1 MQRFNHLGKDGKTT
15 TNCHGDII
23 SENLSSDDN
32 GKTTAKCVGDI
43 ASKKQS
49 SDDDKAMKDMT
60 RKEASPSEI
69 VKEIATTTSNK
80 LVHETEGKNSTY
92 VNEVG
97 DDYSSDKENDC
108 MEDKENDED
117 WNPDNIIE
125 RPIVTVPV
133 TSKRGRKPLGELL
146 TLPPEENEISEYEK
160 IQKKR
165 KAEQRAMLDAM
176 KTASMSLTKAIIPKP
191 VRRQIA
197 KVRHTNFGP
206 TRKEPPILRSKRT
219 RQNSHGSSE
228 QNSEMGDSDSF
239 VYLPAKRKYE
249 FYSDDEEDEY
259 KPKVNK
265 CNWLY
270 IHLIFLIN
278 ISAW

>member
-1 MQRFNHLGKDGKTT
+1 MTREDSLPSELGKEAANVANDKLAK
-15 TNCHGDII
+15 
-23 SENLSSDDN
+23 EN
-32 GKTTAKCVGDI
+32 K
-43 ASKKQS
+43 
-49 SDDDKAMKDMT
+49 
-60 RKEASPSEI
+60 
-69 VKEIATTTSNK
+69 
-80 LVHETEGKNSTY
+80 GKNSTDI
-92 VNEVG
+92 NEAG

-278 ISAW
+278 IAW

>member
-1 MQRFNHLGKDGKTT
+1 
-15 TNCHGDII
+15 
-23 SENLSSDDN
+23 
-32 GKTTAKCVGDI
+32 
-43 ASKKQS
+43 
-49 SDDDKAMKDMT
+49 MKDMT
-60 RKEASPSEI
+60 REDSLLSELGKEAAN
-69 VKEIATTTSNK
+69 VANDKLAKENK
-80 LVHETEGKNSTY
+80 GKNSKDI
-92 VNEVG
+92 NEAG

-108 MEDKENDED
+108 MDDKENDED
-117 WNPDNIIE
+117 WSPDNIIE

-133 TSKRGRKPLGELL
+133 TSKRGRRPLGELR
-146 TLPPEENEISEYEK
+146 TLPPEETEISEYEK

-176 KTASMSLTKAIIPKP
+176 KTASMSLSNAIIPKP

-197 KVRHTNFGP
+197 KIRHTNFGP
-206 TRKEPPILRSKRT
+206 SRKEPPILRSRRT

-228 QNSEMGDSDSF
+228 QNSEMGDSDAF

-278 ISAW
+278 ITEVHGDNVL

>member
-1 MQRFNHLGKDGKTT
+1 MAREDSLPSELGKEAANVANDKLAK
-15 TNCHGDII
+15 
-23 SENLSSDDN
+23 EN
-32 GKTTAKCVGDI
+32 T
-43 ASKKQS
+43 
-49 SDDDKAMKDMT
+49 
-60 RKEASPSEI
+60 
-69 VKEIATTTSNK
+69 
-80 LVHETEGKNSTY
+80 GKNSTDI
-92 VNEVG
+92 NEAG

-265 CNWLY
+265 CNWLF

-278 ISAW
+278 IHFW